1 MKKEK
6 DFRITFLNPPY
17 MKKFSRAQRSPA
29 VTKSGTLYYPMWLAY
44 AAGASEMAGFSI
56 DLIDAPADGLD
67 LASVTRRIKTFSPS
81 LVVVDT
87 STPSIYNDAQ
97 ICETLK
103 AALPDAFI
111 AVVGTHVS
119 ALPQECLR
127 LSPAIDAAAVGE
139 YDYTI
144 AALAEALNNKTPVAA
159 VAGLYFKDGTNSG
172 PRPAIANLDELPFV
186 SRVYKRFLKMENYFN
201 PNALFPMVTITTSRG
216 CPHECI
222 FCVYPQTLMGHKLR
236 QRSVNNVLDEIE
248 YIISAFDGVK
258 AIFFEDDT
266 FTANRK
272 RCVEL
277 SEGIIKRGVKISWT
291 ANARAT
297 LDYETMGV
305 MRRAGCRSFCVGF
318 ESGSQQMLD
327 NIKKRTVIDD
337 MGKFMEAARKAG
349 ILVHGCFMVGLPGE
363 TKATMAMTLDLAKR
377 LNPDTVQF
385 YPMMI
390 YPGTGAY
397 DWYSERG
404 LLTTKDFSKWLT
416 PAGLHNTV
424 IRTEELSSEELVRF
438 CDNARREFYLRP
450 AYLLYK
456 LRQVITHPRELK
468 RTVKSARTFMKYLL
482 KGSDVRKGK
491 DCGCD

>member
-1 MKKEK
+1 MKK
-6 DFRITFLNPPY
+6 DDRSAFRVTFLNPPY
-17 MKKFSRAQRSPA
+17 IKKFSRPQRSPA

-44 AAGASEMAGFSI
+44 AAGVSENAGFSI
-56 DLIDAPADGLD
+56 DLIDAPAADLD
-67 LASVTRRIKTFSPS
+67 VSAVTQRIRDFGPS

-87 STPSIYNDAQ
+87 STPSIYNDAAV
-97 ICETLK
+97 CDALK
-103 AALPDAFI
+103 FALPASFI
-111 AVVGTHVS
+111 VLVGTHVS
-119 ALPQECLR
+119 ALPEPSLK
-127 LSPAIDAAAVGE
+127 LTTAIDAVAVGE

-144 AALAEALNNKTPVAA
+144 AELAGALYNKTPLAA
-159 VAGLYFKDGTNSG
+159 VAGLCFKDGTNSG
-172 PRPAIANLDELPFV
+172 ARPPIENLDELPFV
-186 SRVYKRFLKMENYFN
+186 SRVYKRFLNMENYFN

-216 CPHECI
+216 CPHECT

-236 QRSVNNVLDEIE
+236 QRSVENCLEEIE
-248 YIISAFDGVK
+248 YIVSAFDGVK
-258 AIFFEDDT
+258 AVFFEDDT

-277 SEGIIKRGVKISWT
+277 SEGIIKRKIRISWT

-297 LDYETMGV
+297 LDFETMKV
-305 MRRAGCRSFCVGF
+305 MRRAGCRSLCVGF
-318 ESGSQQMLD
+318 ESGSQEMLD
-327 NIKKRTVIDD
+327 NIKKRTVVQN
-337 MGKFMEAARKAG
+337 MGKFMEDARKAG

-363 TKATMAMTLDLAKR
+363 TNKTMEMTLALAKR

-390 YPGTGAY
+390 YPGTEAY
-397 DWYSERG
+397 DWYSEMG

-424 IRTEELSSEELVRF
+424 IKTQALSAEALVRF

-456 LRQVITHPRELK
+456 LRQVIIHPEELE
-468 RTVKSARTFMKYLL
+468 RTVKSARTFVKYLL
-482 KGSDVRKGK
+482 RGSDYRRETH
-491 DCGCD
+491 D

>member
-1 MKKEK
+1 MKKDEK
-6 DFRITFLNPPY
+6 TDFRITFLNPPY
-17 MKKFSRAQRSPA
+17 ISKFSRPQRSPA

-44 AAGASEMAGFSI
+44 AAAAAEKAGFSI

-67 LASVTRRIKTFSPS
+67 ISSVTQTIKDFSPS
-81 LVVVDT
+81 LIVVDT
-87 STPSIYNDAQ
+87 STPSIYNDAEV
-97 ICETLK
+97 CNALK
-103 AALPDAFI
+103 TALPDAFI
-111 AVVGTHVS
+111 VIVGTHVT
-119 ALPQECLR
+119 ALPEDSLK
-127 LSPAIDAAAVGE
+127 LSPSIDAAAAGE

-144 AALAEALNNKTPVAA
+144 AALAEALYNKTPLDA
-159 VAGLYFKDGTNSG
+159 VAGLYFKDGTNTG
-172 PRPAIANLDELPFV
+172 LRPPIGSIDELPFV
-186 SRVYKRFLKMENYFN
+186 SRIYKRFLKMENYFN

-236 QRSVNNVLDEIE
+236 MRSVENVLDEIE

-272 RCVEL
+272 RCVEI
-277 SEGIIKRGVKISWT
+277 SEGIIKRGIKISWT

-297 LDYETMGV
+297 LDYETMR
-305 MRRAGCRSFCVGF
+305 MMKRAGCRSFCVGF
-318 ESGSQQMLD
+318 ESGSQEMLD
-327 NIKKRTVIDD
+327 NIKKKTAVEN
-337 MGKFMEAARKAG
+337 MGKFMEDARKAG

-363 TKATMAMTLDLAKR
+363 TKQTMDMTLALAKR

-390 YPGTGAY
+390 YPGTEAY

-416 PAGLHNTV
+416 PGGLHNTV
-424 IRTEELSSEELVRF
+424 IKTEQLSSEALVRF

-456 LRQVITHPRELK
+456 LRQVIEHPEELK

-482 KGSDVRKGK
+482 RGSDLKKGEH
-491 DCGCD
+491 CD

>member
-1 MKKEK
+1 MRKDEK
-6 DFRITFLNPPY
+6 TDFRITFLNPPY
-17 MKKFSRAQRSPA
+17 ISKFSRPQRSPA

-44 AAGASEMAGFSI
+44 AAAAAEKAGFSI

-67 LASVTRRIKTFSPS
+67 MSSVTQKIKDFRPS
-81 LVVVDT
+81 LIVVDT
-87 STPSIYNDAQ
+87 STPSIYNDAEV
-97 ICETLK
+97 CNALK
-103 AALPDAFI
+103 TALPDAFI
-111 AVVGTHVS
+111 VIVGTHVT
-119 ALPQECLR
+119 ALPEDSLK
-127 LSPAIDAAAVGE
+127 LNPSIDAAAVGE

-144 AALAEALNNKTPVAA
+144 AALAEALYIKTPLDA
-159 VAGLYFKDGTNSG
+159 VAGLYFKDGTNTG
-172 PRPAIANLDELPFV
+172 LRPPIGSIDELPFV
-186 SRVYKRFLKMENYFN
+186 SRIYKRFLKMENYFN

-236 QRSVNNVLDEIE
+236 MRSVENVLDEIE

-272 RCVEL
+272 RCVEI
-277 SEGIIKRGVKISWT
+277 SEGIIKRGIKISWT

-297 LDYETMGV
+297 LDYETMRV
-305 MRRAGCRSFCVGF
+305 MKRAGCRSFCVGF
-318 ESGSQQMLD
+318 ESGSQEMLD
-327 NIKKRTVIDD
+327 NIKKKTVVEN
-337 MGKFMEAARKAG
+337 MGKFMEDARKAG

-363 TKATMAMTLDLAKR
+363 TKQTMDMTLALAKR

-390 YPGTGAY
+390 YPGTEAY

-416 PAGLHNTV
+416 PWGLHNTV
-424 IRTEELSSEELVRF
+424 IKTEQLSSEALVRF

-456 LRQVITHPRELK
+456 LRQVIAHPEELK

-482 KGSDVRKGK
+482 RGSDLKKGEH
-491 DCGCD
+491 CD